1 MLCFGHGY
9 NAKEF
14 IDFWMQNS
22 VHAKLDLGQLG
33 SSQIAA
39 DLAARLLI
47 AAKDQGLS
55 EDEVRAEIGDPIEFI
70 RSKLGEAN
78 AIESERRHPNS

>member
-1 MLCFGHGY
+1 MTTDV
-9 NAKEF
+9 KEF
-14 IDFWMQNS
+14 IDFWMQHS
-22 VHAKLDLGQLG
+22 IHAKLDMGQVG

-39 DLAARLLI
+39 DLAARLLV
-47 AAKDQGLS
+47 AAKEQGLS
-55 EDEVRAEIGDPIEFI
+55 EDEVCAEIGDPVEFI